1 MRVLLG
7 GRHPAGRAA
16 LGHDHRVDPARR
28 LRIALL
34 GLLGVIAAGT
44 AGYLALGLGF
54 EDALYQTVIT
64 VTTVGFREVRDFDSA
79 DRAFTMVLIVVGVG
93 TVLYTFSLLLETLVE
108 GHLRD
113 LVGRRR
119 VEKDLARSSGHTIVC
134 GWGRVGR
141 SVAAALQ
148 RSGQQLVV
156 LDLDSARLAD
166 CPHPY
171 LVGDVTDDRVLERA
185 GVRRARVLV
194 ASLSSDADSLYT
206 VLSAR
211 ALAPDLVIIARA
223 RTEAAEAKFV
233 RAGATRVVNPQ
244 RIGGDR
250 IAAAALQPHVVDF
263 LDVVMH
269 DRGLEFRLEE
279 VLVEDGSPLAGTTFE
294 ASRAMVGGAIVLALR
309 SPGGG
314 FLTNPPAHTYVRPGD
329 VAIVV
334 GTPDQIDGLRQ
345 VAARGR
351 P

>member
-1 MRVLLG
+1 M
-7 GRHPAGRAA
+7 
-16 LGHDHRVDPARR
+16 DPGRR

-34 GLLGVIAAGT
+34 GLLAVIAAGT
-44 AGYLALGLGF
+44 TGYVALGLGF
-54 EDALYQTVIT
+54 EDALYQTVTT

-79 DRAFTMVLIVVGVG
+79 DRAFTMALIVVGVG

-119 VEKDLARSSGHTIVC
+119 VEKDLARASGHTIVC

-141 SVAAALQ
+141 AVAAALT
-148 RSGQQLVV
+148 RSGQDLVV
-156 LDLDSARLAD
+156 LDIDTTRLAD

-171 LVGDVTDDRVLERA
+171 LVGDVTDDRVLEKA
-185 GVRRARVLV
+185 GVRRAGVLV

-211 ALAPDLVIIARA
+211 ALSPDLVIIARA
-223 RTEAAEAKFV
+223 RTEAAEDKFV
-233 RAGATRVVNPQ
+233 RAGANRVVNPQ

-269 DRGLEFRLEE
+269 DEGLEFQLQE
-279 VLVEDGSPLAGTTFE
+279 VLVEDGSPLAGATL
-294 ASRAMVGGAIVLALR
+294 ADSRAAAGGAIVLALR
-309 SPGGG
+309 SSGGE
-314 FLTNPPAHTYVRPGD
+314 FRTNPPVDTCVRPGD
-329 VAIVV
+329 IAIVV
-334 GTPDQIDGLRQ
+334 GTPEQIAGLRE
-345 VAARGR
+345 VAARQGR
-351 P
+351 

>member
-1 MRVLLG
+1 M
-7 GRHPAGRAA
+7 
-16 LGHDHRVDPARR
+16 
-28 LRIALL
+28 ALL
-34 GLLGVIAAGT
+34 GLFIIVAAAVLGYMV
-44 AGYLALGLGF
+44 LGLTF
-54 EDALYQTVIT
+54 EEALYQTVTT
-64 VTTVGFREVRDFDSA
+64 VTTVGFREMGEFGTPERVL
-79 DRAFTMVLIVVGVG
+79 TMLVIVSGVG

-119 VEKDLARSSGHTIVC
+119 VEKDIAQASGHTIVC

-141 SVAAALQ
+141 AVAASLT
-148 RSGQQLVV
+148 RSDQQVVV
-156 LDLDSARLAD
+156 LDIDNGRLTD

-171 LVGDVTDDRVLERA
+171 LVGDVTDDRVLEQA
-185 GVRRARVLV
+185 GVRRAGVLV

-211 ALAPDLVIIARA
+211 ALAPELVIIARA
-223 RTEAAEAKFV
+223 RTEAAEAKFL

-269 DRGLEFRLEE
+269 DAGLEFQLQE
-279 VLVEDGSPLAGTTFE
+279 VRVEDGSPLAGATLSD
-294 ASRAMVGGAIVLALR
+294 SRATAGGAIVLALR
-309 SPGGG
+309 STGGE
-314 FLTNPPAHTYVRPGD
+314 FRTNPPLDTYVRPGD

-334 GTPDQIDGLRQ
+334 GTTEQIAALRQ
-345 VAARGR
+345 VAARHGR
-351 P
+351 